1 MASGRL
7 EVIRARQGRLGLRGM
22 SLSTFCDLAWLELWD
37 DCPALGDLS
46 QYREVIEQIFL
57 QGMDPAKVTWTDH
70 DGKKRPIGSTSQPGQ
85 LGPVPQDALAE
96 ARALHQRMREM
107 REAARVASSS
117 DG

>member
-7 EVIRARQGRLGLRGM
+7 EVIRGRQGRSGLRGM

-57 QGMDPAKVTWTDH
+57 QGKPPTEVMWTDH
-70 DGKKRPIGSTSQPGQ
+70 DGKQRPLGEAPKSDQ
-85 LGPVPQDALAE
+85 LGSIPQTAIDE